1 MGASLLVVATLV
13 LCIVVKRRR
22 KRKETDSPHELQR
35 PDGLGKYGS
44 SGQVSGGGNHT
55 DNRPPVVIYNN
66 YNERSGAGNRD
77 STAARPVPLGHG
89 NLAAAGLIRS
99 LR

>member
-1 MGASLLVVATLV
+1 MATLIIY
-13 LCIVVKRRR
+13 IVVRKRRR
-22 KRKETDSPHELQR
+22 RRTDPPYEFQR
-35 PDGLGKYGS
+35 PDGPGKYGS
-44 SGQVSGGGNHT
+44 GGQVSGGGNHA

-77 STAARPVPLGHG
+77 SIAARPVPLGHG

-99 LR
+99 HR